1 MERGGYVARFMA
13 ALAIALTFMTL
24 LLSVLVLGLLR
35 SHADILRA
43 LHSLGAG
50 IGDPERDGD
59 ERSPTSIPVT
69 MGPTL
74 PSERRNDA
82 PDVSGTTPTGGAV
95 VLGMRAADLTFLAFL
110 SSGCSTCAGFWESLA
125 APESFGLPVGTRIAV
140 VTQGPELE
148 LPAAVARLAPPGFD
162 VVLSTQAWIDY
173 EVPGAPYFAL
183 VDGRTARRIGEGLA
197 STVEQVAGLIR
208 RAVDDTGVATHL
220 GAAIHLDGPER
231 EEDNDRALLAA
242 GIRPGDPSLYP
253 PRTLRS

>member
-1 MERGGYVARFMA
+1 MA
-13 ALAIALTFMTL
+13 ALAIGLTFMVL

-50 IGDPERDGD
+50 IGDPDAD
-59 ERSPTSIPVT
+59 EPSTTSIPVT

-74 PSERRNDA
+74 PKERGAGA

-95 VLGMRAADLTFLAFL
+95 VLRMGNADLTLLAFL

-125 APESFGLPVGTRIAV
+125 TPDSFGVPLGTRIAV
-140 VTQGPELE
+140 VTQGPEYE
-148 LPAAVARLAPPGFD
+148 LPAAVAGLAPGTVD

-183 VDGRTARRIGEGLA
+183 VDGRTGRRVGEGLA

-208 RAVDDTGVATHL
+208 RAVHDTGLAERVRPAP
-220 GAAIHLDGPER
+220 HLDGPER
-231 EEDNDRALLAA
+231 EEDNDRTLLAA
-242 GIRPGDPSLYP
+242 GIQPGDPSLYP
-253 PRTLRS
+253 PRMQRS

>member
-1 MERGGYVARFMA
+1 MA
-13 ALAIALTFMTL
+13 ALVIALTFLVL

-50 IGDPERDGD
+50 IGDPDSD
-59 ERSPTSIPVT
+59 ESSSTSIPVT

-74 PSERRNDA
+74 PRERKANA
-82 PDVSGTTPTGGAV
+82 PDVSGTTASGGAV
-95 VLGMRAADLTFLAFL
+95 VLSMRTADLTLLAFL
-110 SSGCSTCAGFWESLA
+110 SSGCSTCAEFWEALGS
-125 APESFGLPVGTRIAV
+125 PETFGLPAGTRVAV
-140 VTQGPELE
+140 VTQGPEHE
-148 LPAAVARLAPPGFD
+148 LPAAIARLAPANID

-183 VDGRTARRIGEGLA
+183 VDGESGRRVGEGLA

-208 RAVDDTGVATHL
+208 RAVDDTGL
-220 GAAIHLDGPER
+220 GSRRRPAAHLDGPER

-242 GIRPGDPSLYP
+242 GVQPGDPSLYP
-253 PRTLRS
+253 PRVTRS

>member
-1 MERGGYVARFMA
+1 MT
-13 ALAIALTFMTL
+13 ALAIALTFMVL

-50 IGDPERDGD
+50 IGDPDAE
-59 ERSPTSIPVT
+59 ESPSSTSIPVT
-69 MGPTL
+69 MGPTS
-74 PSERRNDA
+74 PPERRNAA

-95 VLGMRAADLTFLAFL
+95 VLGMRTTDLTFLAFL
-110 SSGCSTCAGFWESLA
+110 SSGCSTCVGFWERLSSPDA
-125 APESFGLPVGTRIAV
+125 FGLPAGTRIAV

-148 LPAAVARLAPPGFD
+148 LPGAVAKLSPAGVD

-183 VDGRTARRIGEGLA
+183 VDGRSGRRIGEGLA
-197 STVEQVAGLIR
+197 STLDQVAGLIR
-208 RAVDDTGVATHL
+208 RAVDDTGV
-220 GAAIHLDGPER
+220 GARMRPAAHLDGPER
-231 EEDNDRALLAA
+231 EEDNDRLLLSS

-253 PRTLRS
+253 PRVTRS